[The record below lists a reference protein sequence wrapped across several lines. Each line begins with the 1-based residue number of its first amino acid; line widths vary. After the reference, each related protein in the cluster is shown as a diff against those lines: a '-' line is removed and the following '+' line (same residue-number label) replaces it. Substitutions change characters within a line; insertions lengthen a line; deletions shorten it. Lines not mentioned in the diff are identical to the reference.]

1 MVKKSKTQ
9 MTKAELIELCYEYES
24 VIKEL
29 KDAVTNLEND
39 RIGLDTI
46 VADNDTSFL
55 ISGMNARIKKLEDKI
70 LELGQSERK
79 EYE

>member
-1 MVKKSKTQ
+1 MTKKSKTQ

-24 VIKEL
+24 QIKSL
-29 KDAVTNLEND
+29 NDVVSNLEQD

-55 ISGMNARIKKLEDKI
+55 IAGMNARIKKLEDKI
-70 LELGQSERK
+70 LELGERK

>member
-24 VIKEL
+24 VIKSL

-39 RIGLDTI
+39 
-46 VADNDTSFL
+46 
-55 ISGMNARIKKLEDKI
+55 
-70 LELGQSERK
+70 
-79 EYE
+79 